1 MYCGKVSQSTAIVF
15 RTSIG
20 IASTYERN
28 SAMRSA
34 LPRRTGASD
43 SEQLPMTTLVAP

>member
-1 MYCGKVSQSTAIVF
+1 
-15 RTSIG
+15 
-20 IASTYERN
+20 
-28 SAMRSA
+28 MRSA